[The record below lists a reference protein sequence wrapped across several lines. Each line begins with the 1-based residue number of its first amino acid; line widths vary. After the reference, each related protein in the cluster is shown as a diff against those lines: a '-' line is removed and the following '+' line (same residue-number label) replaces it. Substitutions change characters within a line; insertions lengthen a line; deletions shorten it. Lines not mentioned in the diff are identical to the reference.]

1 VAEVSTVCDAEAV
14 VGSHC
19 SAGYIRESVPV
30 ACGQPHKSQRKG
42 APRSPT
48 ARLGRHS
55 PAMLPTGDGAWS
67 RHQPAPKVAVPADI
81 HGGDAVAENYPSGL
95 SDALAVRSLSNDLGL
110 ALHVCH
116 FPPGT
121 SKWNKIEHR
130 LFCFIT
136 KNWRGRPLTSYEVI
150 VNLIG
155 STTTTSG
162 LTVRAAL
169 DTSDDE
175 TGIEV
180 SDEQLARVKLTL
192 AKFHG
197 EWNYTIRPG
206 K

>member
-1 VAEVSTVCDAEAV
+1 VALQ
-14 VGSHC
+14 G
-19 SAGYIRESVPV
+19 
-30 ACGQPHKSQRKG
+30 
-42 APRSPT
+42 
-48 ARLGRHS
+48 
-55 PAMLPTGDGAWS
+55 
-67 RHQPAPKVAVPADI
+67 
-81 HGGDAVAENYPSGL
+81 
-95 SDALAVRSLSNDLGL
+95 LSNDLGL
-110 ALHVCH
+110 ALPVGH

-155 STTTTSG
+155 SPTTTSG